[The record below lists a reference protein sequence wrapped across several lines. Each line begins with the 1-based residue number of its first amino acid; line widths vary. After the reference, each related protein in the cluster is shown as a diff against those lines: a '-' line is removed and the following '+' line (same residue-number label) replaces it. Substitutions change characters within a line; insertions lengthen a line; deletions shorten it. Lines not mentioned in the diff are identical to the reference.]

1 MLLTDLDFVLQVQHI
16 KVSTLTWRQYHL
28 NYYHGMGEAVID
40 IYNLACKYLQ
50 YCGTRNSSELTPIY
64 IEKPGDQMSW
74 EQALPSAAQAMHCL
88 FPGKAHWIRDSD
100 IHDKVT
106 SLKNQ
111 EQSAETLQLMP
122 VCCPDVKQGC
132 CCTYPT
138 ADIAFARHSLFQH
151 LQGKRSSRAPQVQ
164 LYSDHHSIN
173 AI

>member
-1 MLLTDLDFVLQVQHI
+1 MLLTDLDFVLQVQHV

-50 YCGTRNSSELTPIY
+50 YCGTRNSSQMTPIY

-88 FPGKAHWIRDSD
+88 FPGKAHWIGDSD
-100 IHDKVT
+100 IHDKVN
-106 SLKNQ
+106 SLHLSKN
-111 EQSAETLQLMP
+111 SLQLMP

-132 CCTYPT
+132 CCTCPT

-151 LQGKRSSRAPQVQ
+151 LQGKRASSAPHVQ
-164 LYSDHHSIN
+164 LYSDHRSIN